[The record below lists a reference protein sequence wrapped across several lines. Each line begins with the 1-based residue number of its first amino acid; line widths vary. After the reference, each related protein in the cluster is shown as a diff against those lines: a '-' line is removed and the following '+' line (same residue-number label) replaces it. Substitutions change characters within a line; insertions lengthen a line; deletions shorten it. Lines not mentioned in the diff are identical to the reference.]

1 MAVIPTV
8 NFGEDNQS
16 FIIMAKITSN
26 LMFSLLTTLVCAF
39 YPGILL
45 QRLTENHDKV
55 CRNEQKDPKQCS
67 II

>member
-1 MAVIPTV
+1 MVVIPTV

-26 LMFSLLTTLVCAF
+26 FMFSLLTTLVCAF
-39 YPGILL
+39 YPGLFL
-45 QRLTENHDKV
+45 QRLIENHDKA
-55 CRNEQKDPKQCS
+55 CRNEQKALKQCN

>member
-1 MAVIPTV
+1 
-8 NFGEDNQS
+8 
-16 FIIMAKITSN
+16 MAKITSN

-39 YPGILL
+39 YPGFLL
-45 QRLTENHDKV
+45 QRLIENHDKV

>member
-16 FIIMAKITSN
+16 FIIMVKITSN
-26 LMFSLLTTLVCAF
+26 LMFSLLTTLGCAF
-39 YPGILL
+39 YPGFLL
-45 QRLTENHDKV
+45 QRLIENHDKV
-55 CRNEQKDPKQCS
+55 CRNEQKAPKQCS